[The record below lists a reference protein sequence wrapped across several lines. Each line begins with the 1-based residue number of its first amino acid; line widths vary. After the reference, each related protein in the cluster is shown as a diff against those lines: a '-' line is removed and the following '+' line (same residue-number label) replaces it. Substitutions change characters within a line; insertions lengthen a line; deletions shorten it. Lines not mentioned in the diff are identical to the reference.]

1 MKSGI
6 SFIARQQNINH
17 SFYLWAMLSP
27 RAARSEDSGLK
38 KPGEKG
44 GEVVQKSTTR
54 PLACS
59 PQKLV

>member
-38 KPGEKG
+38 KPVEKFAK
-44 GEVVQKSTTR
+44 EPVMTHESKVVI
-54 PLACS
+54 PA
-59 PQKLV
+59 